1 MSQYIDYLRRMNTDA
16 HGIDPVDV
24 RGIYNILTCY
34 QSRYLMQKVF
44 ASFDI
49 DLQTKETG
57 FPLNYYRFNYF
68 LIGTIGAF
76 QVDEENNLWIMAP
89 YSIVDH
95 DIYWNP
101 IKTMIAVSNSKLDA
115 SYLNK
120 TYEVGKNCVIFKC
133 FDDYRGFG
141 DLIRNTGHQL
151 ANIDKAVK
159 IAVMNNNVNFT
170 YFAKNQKEASEVKK
184 AYQKAT
190 EGEPFVPISKELLP
204 EDGQLLS
211 TFSNSFPA
219 NMLDKLL
226 TARRTITN
234 NFLTEVGINN
244 ANIDKKERLNS
255 MEVNSNSE
263 ETSANVMIVLNNMK
277 KSFEEF
283 NKLSGHSI
291 SVDLKYNYDNESYV
305 IAEGQA
311 ENKGGV
317 SNA

>member
-1 MSQYIDYLRRMNTDA
+1 M
-16 HGIDPVDV
+16 
-24 RGIYNILTCY
+24 
-34 QSRYLMQKVF
+34 
-44 ASFDI
+44 I
-49 DLQTKETG
+49 DLDTE
-57 FPLNYYRFNYF
+57 
-68 LIGTIGAF
+68 A
-76 QVDEENNLWIMAP
+76 
-89 YSIVDH
+89 SIKM
-95 DIYWNP
+95 W
-101 IKTMIAVSNSKLDA
+101 L
-115 SYLNK
+115 
-120 TYEVGKNCVIFKC
+120 
-133 FDDYRGFG
+133 
-141 DLIRNTGHQL
+141 
-151 ANIDKAVK
+151 
-159 IAVMNNNVNFT
+159 

-226 TARRTITN
+226 TARRTIVN

-263 ETSANVMIVLNNMK
+263 ETSANVMIVLDNMK
-277 KSFEEF
+277 KGFDEF
-283 NKLSGHSI
+283 NKLSGYKM
-291 SVDLKYNYDNESYV
+291 SVDLKYNYDDESYT
-305 IAEGQA
+305 ISEGQA